1 MESFQHFFFII
12 VCNNIFLSKL
22 TYKNYYKKTLYIKI
36 KYIFIYNFFA
46 KFFVSLSKYTYLII
60 KIG

>member
-36 KYIFIYNFFA
+36 KYIFIYNFFGN
-46 KFFVSLSKYTYLII
+46 FFLSMTIYIYLII
-60 KIG
+60 KIV